1 MRKIEPLPGVSLAR
15 LTPPPAIPEF
25 LFRQRLI
32 ERLNRPAPRANFI
45 VAPGGFGKTVLASQ
59 WAAQI
64 EGPTFW
70 YSIDTHDGARDS
82 FFHIIQGLRMA
93 VPGIAPWAEDYISE
107 EFDYLDLTKR
117 LANELG
123 EVGKTVNLIW
133 DGADNFSPEFTPALH
148 LFAEIA
154 PLNLRTLSIRSS
166 IPNQTFS
173 RAAKLSA
180 LEFLT
185 PADMSFDDLEMKNL
199 LAQHDLDYDDPKVKN
214 KFDGVHGWPA
224 GVQIILNQIRSGNPS
239 QITSLND
246 EVIIGST
253 VNSLSTRDREYLE
266 RLIFLNEIT
275 LDLAQRLHQIAMPMA
290 EDHPLLRLA
299 QKGAFVTETR
309 NGIFAMN
316 SMIRQ
321 ELLRRLSLDQNK
333 YREYAIATADL
344 YEAEGDPV
352 RAIEVLSLAGDEE
365 EVVRKAYFY
374 MSRII
379 NGGDA
384 KLLRSWGHRIAPLLN
399 LGGTSALNETVLDAY
414 ADLLSGNNEGVL
426 AHCITL
432 ENGISSLKDPHMYV
446 IEIWGLRARA
456 FFNKGNFSEVIRIAD
471 EMLNSPYTQESYGAA
486 RIRVTNVLRIAV
498 SASFLREDY
507 EATLYHANLIP
518 GSDDS
523 LVNSVIV
530 PATQALTALAEGRY
544 KRAFEYA
551 NAALTSSTR
560 HNVVGVYS
568 SFDAVYVMA
577 DYFRES
583 GQEDLALELLETYID
598 RAETH
603 GAWSWYGSLMGKKA
617 LVKSQLGKVNE
628 ALITLRKARENL
640 AAATFDPEIFRIL
653 DEQELLV
660 RVKLEDT
667 ERIGELLYRLPQTAT
682 PQAFSF
688 AYAALKSPGG
698 AKALL
703 ESYPNNTP
711 RLALNKELISAE
723 VFKENPKVAIVH
735 LDKATE
741 IAMANGARSIFLNQ
755 SEEVQNH
762 LLNLAGAKPTVYMEQ
777 LASAIRKGQTGSARD
792 QMGLSEPL
800 TKREIDI
807 LRRLSSG
814 LPITQ
819 IAATL
824 HISHNTIKTHLK
836 SVYRKLNVESR
847 SEAVERGKELLL
859 I

>member
-1 MRKIEPLPGVSLAR
+1 VRKIEPLPGVSLAR

-32 ERLNRPAPRANFI
+32 ERLNHPAPRANFI

-64 EGPTFW
+64 DGPTFW

-93 VPGIAPWAEDYISE
+93 VPGIAPWAENYISE

-123 EVGKTVNLIW
+123 AVGETVNLIW
-133 DGADNFSPEFTPALH
+133 DGGENFSPEFTPALQV
-148 LFAEIA
+148 FAEVA
-154 PLNLRTLSIRSS
+154 PLNLRTISIRGSMPDQS
-166 IPNQTFS
+166 FS
-173 RAAKLSA
+173 RAAKLGA

-185 PADMSFDDLEMKNL
+185 ATDLRFDDREMRSL
-199 LAQHDLDYDDPKVKN
+199 LAQHDLDYDDPQVRK

-224 GVQIILNQIRSGNPS
+224 GVQIILHQIQSGNAS
-239 QITSLND
+239 ELTSLND
-246 EVIIGST
+246 EVIIAST
-253 VNSLSTRDREYLE
+253 VNSLSAEDREYLG
-266 RLIFLNEIT
+266 RLVFLDEIT
-275 LDLAQRLHQIAMPMA
+275 LDLAQRLHRLPIATE

-299 QKGAFVTETR
+299 HKGAFISEAK
-309 NGIFAMN
+309 NGVFSMN
-316 SMIRQ
+316 SIIRK
-321 ELLRRLSLDQNK
+321 ELLRRIAQDHEK
-333 YREYAIATADL
+333 FKGYAIATADL
-344 YEAEGDPV
+344 YETDGDPV
-352 RAIEVLSLAGDEE
+352 RAIEVLAMAGEE
-365 EVVRKAYFY
+365 DQVVKKAYFY

-384 KLLRSWGHRIAPLLN
+384 KLLRSWGNRIAPLLV
-399 LGGTSALNETVLDAY
+399 LGGNTDLNKTVLDAY
-414 ADLLSGNNEGVL
+414 AELLTGNNLGVL
-426 AHCITL
+426 SHCISL
-432 ENGISSLKDPHMYV
+432 ENSLSALADPHRYV

-456 FFNKGNFSEVIRIAD
+456 SFNLGNFSEVIRITD
-471 EMLNSPYTQESYGAA
+471 EMLESPYTREQYGAA
-486 RIRVTNVLRIAV
+486 RIRITNVLRIAV
-498 SASFLREDY
+498 AASFLREDL
-507 EATLYHANLIP
+507 EATIRYTTLIS
-518 GSDDS
+518 GSEDP

-544 KRAFEYA
+544 KLAFEYA
-551 NAALTSSTR
+551 NAALTSSIR

-568 SFDAVYVMA
+568 SFDSVYVMA
-577 DYFRES
+577 DYLRES
-583 GQEDLALELLETYID
+583 GQEELSLELLDTYIE
-598 RAETH
+598 RAENF
-603 GAWSWYGSLMGKKA
+603 GVWSWYAALMGKKA
-617 LVKSQLGKVNE
+617 LVKSQLGQISE
-628 ALITLRKARENL
+628 ALIVLRKAREKL
-640 AAATFDPEIFRIL
+640 IDSIFDPEIFRIL

-660 RVKLEDT
+660 RVKLVDT

-682 PQAFSF
+682 PQAFNF

-703 ESYPNNTP
+703 DSYPTDTP
-711 RLALNKELISAE
+711 RLQLNKELISAE
-723 VFKENPKVAIVH
+723 VFKENPHIAMVH
-735 LDKATE
+735 LNEAVE

-755 SEEVQNH
+755 SEEIQNH
-762 LLNLAGAKPTVYMEQ
+762 LLTLSGRKPTVYMEQ
-777 LASAIRKGQTGSARD
+777 LASAIRKGQMGSARD
-792 QMGLSEPL
+792 LMGLAEPL

-847 SEAVERGKELLL
+847 AEAVERGKELLL